1 MTTSTVPR
9 SLRAIREQQLFEIE
23 WPAAPQ
29 VRIAFRDL
37 RLLCPCAACVDE
49 MTGERIVNPLTVPE
63 DVAPAA
69 MKYSGN
75 YALKISWS
83 DGHDTGIYTWEYLSK
98 LPLDQLDQL
107 DQLEG

>member
-1 MTTSTVPR
+1 MTSSSVPQ
-9 SLRAIREQQLFEIE
+9 SLRALREQLLFEIE

-29 VRIAFRDL
+29 VRVAFRDL

-49 MTGERIVNPLTVPE
+49 MTGERIVNPQLVPA
-63 DVAPAA
+63 DVAPTA

-98 LPLDQLDQL
+98 LPLE
-107 DQLEG
+107 QLEALKD

>member
-1 MTTSTVPR
+1 MTSAVPTH
-9 SLRAIREQQLFEIE
+9 LRALREQQVFEIE
-23 WPAAPQ
+23 WSVAPL

-49 MTGERIVNPLTVPE
+49 FTGERIVNPRTVPE
-63 DVAPAA
+63 DVSPSA

-83 DGHDTGIYTWEYLSK
+83 DGHDTGIYTWEYLLK

-107 DQLEG
+107 LS

>member
-1 MTTSTVPR
+1 MTPEIPQA
-9 SLRAIREQQLFEIE
+9 LRAIREQRVLEIE
-23 WPAAPQ
+23 WPTAPL
-29 VRIAFRDL
+29 VRISFRDL

-49 MTGERIVNPLTVPE
+49 FTGERIVNPLTVPD

-69 MKYSGN
+69 MKYSGL

-98 LPLDQLDQL
+98 LPLE
-107 DQLEG
+107 QLEQLEEGER

>member
-1 MTTSTVPR
+1 MTSTVPT

-98 LPLDQLDQL
+98 LPLEQLDGL
-107 DQLEG
+107 RIEG

>member
-1 MTTSTVPR
+1 MTISAVPQ
-9 SLRAIREQQLFEIE
+9 SLRAIREQRVFEIE
-23 WPAAPQ
+23 WPAAPM

-98 LPLDQLDQL
+98 LPLDQLEQL
-107 DQLEG
+107 RS